1 MDKIIINI
9 KSIFPFK
16 SGAHGPRRG
25 KEMKELES
33 IENGFISF
41 NEGKISGIGLM
52 EEINLNGLAGTA
64 EVIDARGQ
72 FALPCFVDSHTHVV
86 FAEPRHTEFVDRIKG
101 LTYEEIALRGGGIL
115 NSAKKLQESSEEKLY
130 LDAMA
135 RLEELMVLGTGSIEI
150 KTSSNEQSAIELDS
164 NSEDV
169 LTRHLLKLSEVEDQ
183 FRQLTNKFEEIN
195 FKLDKLSNRL
205 SKIQADNQIR
215 FQDIETVMSSGEVTT
230 KLTSKPKVETNEVLP
245 GSSQPQD
252 LGSISY
258 KDTETSETSQKIE
271 SVDTTA
277 SVVTETFQA
286 EEKILPQDLT
296 PKKQYEFAT
305 SFLKVGDYS
314 TAERAFR
321 EFVLSNS
328 EHELAGSAQYWYAE
342 TFRIRQLY
350 TDAASAYLEGY
361 QKYPKGN
368 KAPINLL
375 KLGVSMVQIGEKDQ
389 GCKMINGVQL
399 QYPKANQS
407 VIQKAKY
414 ESKKFECIKE
424 DS

>member
-1 MDKIIINI
+1 MKFISKSIIIKFFIIFNFSFFNI
-9 KSIFPFK
+9 SHADNHNIY
-16 SGAHGPRRG
+16 
-25 KEMKELES
+25 ETLE
-33 IENGFISF
+33 I
-41 NEGKISGIGLM
+41 
-52 EEINLNGLAGTA
+52 
-64 EVIDARGQ
+64 
-72 FALPCFVDSHTHVV
+72 
-86 FAEPRHTEFVDRIKG
+86 IKND
-101 LTYEEIALRGGGIL
+101 LKT
-115 NSAKKLQESSEEKLY
+115 
-130 LDAMA
+130 
-135 RLEELMVLGTGSIEI
+135 LERAVYSGSIEVNTTKESENSNI
-150 KTSSNEQSAIELDS
+150 KLDV

-169 LTRHLLKLSEVEDQ
+169 LTRHLLKLSEVENQ

-205 SKIQADNQIR
+205 SKIQADNQMR
-215 FQDIETVMSSGEVTT
+215 FQEIESSIDTWENTT
-230 KLTSKPKVETNEVLP
+230 QLTSKPETDSMKLLP

-258 KDTETSETSQKIE
+258 KDDENSETSQQIQ

-286 EEKILPQDLT
+286 EEKILPQNLT
-296 PKKQYEFAT
+296 PEKQYEFAT
-305 SFLKVGDYS
+305 SFLKVGDYT

-321 EFVLSNS
+321 EFVISNS
-328 EHELAGSAQYWYAE
+328 DHELAGSAQYWYAE

-361 QKYPKGN
+361 QKYPKGK

-389 GCKMINGVQL
+389 GCKMINAVEK

-407 VIQKAKY
+407 IIQKAKY
-414 ESKKFECIKE
+414 ESQKFECNQN
-424 DS
+424 S

>member
-1 MDKIIINI
+1 MRFTSKLIILILFYLSFLQNSFSDNHNI
-9 KSIFPFK
+9 Y
-16 SGAHGPRRG
+16 
-25 KEMKELES
+25 ETLE
-33 IENGFISF
+33 I
-41 NEGKISGIGLM
+41 
-52 EEINLNGLAGTA
+52 
-64 EVIDARGQ
+64 
-72 FALPCFVDSHTHVV
+72 
-86 FAEPRHTEFVDRIKG
+86 IKND
-101 LTYEEIALRGGGIL
+101 LKT
-115 NSAKKLQESSEEKLY
+115 
-130 LDAMA
+130 
-135 RLEELMVLGTGSIEI
+135 LERAVYSGSIEI
-150 KTSSNEQSAIELDS
+150 KSSNEQSTIGLDN

-169 LTRHLLKLSEVEDQ
+169 LTRHLLKLSEVESQ
-183 FRQLTNKFEEIN
+183 FRELTNKFEEIN

-215 FQDIETVMSSGEVTT
+215 FQDIESAISSGEITT
-230 KLTSKPKVETNEVLP
+230 QLSSKPKTDTKTEILP

-258 KDTETSETSQKIE
+258 KDTETSETTQQIQ
-271 SVDTTA
+271 SVNTTA
-277 SVVTETFQA
+277 TVVTETFQA
-286 EEKILPQDLT
+286 EEKILPQDLS

-389 GCKMINGVQL
+389 GCKMINGVEL

>member
-1 MDKIIINI
+1 MMLIFKLVILKLFIILNLVLINI
-9 KSIFPFK
+9 SFADNHNIY
-16 SGAHGPRRG
+16 
-25 KEMKELES
+25 ETLE
-33 IENGFISF
+33 I
-41 NEGKISGIGLM
+41 
-52 EEINLNGLAGTA
+52 
-64 EVIDARGQ
+64 
-72 FALPCFVDSHTHVV
+72 
-86 FAEPRHTEFVDRIKG
+86 IKND
-101 LTYEEIALRGGGIL
+101 LKT
-115 NSAKKLQESSEEKLY
+115 
-130 LDAMA
+130 
-135 RLEELMVLGTGSIEI
+135 LERAVYSGSIEV
-150 KTSSNEQSAIELDS
+150 KASTNDSSVSDLDQ

-183 FRQLTNKFEEIN
+183 FRELTNKFEEIN
-195 FKLDKLSNRL
+195 FKLDKLSTRV

-215 FQDIETVMSSGEVTT
+215 FQDIETNISSGNISSVENQ
-230 KLTSKPKVETNEVLP
+230 LSSKPKTDEQKVLP

-252 LGSISY
+252 LGTISY
-258 KDTETSETSQKIE
+258 KDTETNETSQQIQ

-277 SVVTETFQA
+277 SIVTETFQS
-286 EEKILPQDLT
+286 EEKILPQDLN
-296 PKKQYEFAT
+296 PEGQYEFAT

-314 TAERAFR
+314 TAVRAFR

-328 EHELAGSAQYWYAE
+328 DHDLAGSAQYWYAE

-361 QKYPKGN
+361 QKYPKGK

-389 GCKMINGVQL
+389 GCKMINGVEL
-399 QYPKANQS
+399 QYPNANQS

-414 ESKKFECIKE
+414 ESKKFECINQ

>member
-1 MDKIIINI
+1 MRFKYKIIILKLLFLFSFGIINFSYADNHNI
-9 KSIFPFK
+9 YEILDIIKNDLK
-16 SGAHGPRRG
+16 T
-25 KEMKELES
+25 LERAVYS
-33 IENGFISF
+33 
-41 NEGKISGIGLM
+41 
-52 EEINLNGLAGTA
+52 
-64 EVIDARGQ
+64 
-72 FALPCFVDSHTHVV
+72 
-86 FAEPRHTEFVDRIKG
+86 
-101 LTYEEIALRGGGIL
+101 
-115 NSAKKLQESSEEKLY
+115 
-130 LDAMA
+130 
-135 RLEELMVLGTGSIEI
+135 GSINVSQTNSEN
-150 KTSSNEQSAIELDS
+150 SNIELDS

-205 SKIQADNQIR
+205 SKIQADNQVR
-215 FQDIETVMSSGEVTT
+215 FQDIETKISSSEFST
-230 KLTSKPKVETNEVLP
+230 KLTSKPIIEGSEVLP

-258 KDTETSETSQKIE
+258 KDTQTSETSQQIQ

-277 SVVTETFQA
+277 SVVTENFQA
-286 EEKILPQDLT
+286 EEKIIPQDLS
-296 PKKQYEFAT
+296 PEKQYEFAT

-389 GCKMINGVQL
+389 GCKMINGVEL